1 MSRVERHRN
10 DVSNSVD
17 GPKLFRL
24 SLKLF
29 KTKSI
34 LID

>member
-17 GPKLFRL
+17 GPKLF
-24 SLKLF
+24 